1 MTGPKCF
8 FIVYRYSTEIIRSTL
23 SKQNI
28 TYLRSGAP
36 DLRLERNKIKNPN
49 WQEASSWLFTLVA
62 EDLNSGH
69 TEYKSSK
76 WPARAG
82 LEPGTAGLQ
91 VRRTDH
97 LATLSPHYKPI
108 CPPASFFF
116 SFFFFSSQFLFF
128 EEFNDSEDKA
138 FARGRGRG
146 RTRSHLHALST
157 PFASSEF
164 PAVLVFV
171 RALDYL

>member
-1 MTGPKCF
+1 MTGPKCL

-36 DLRLERNKIKNPN
+36 DLRWERNKIKNPN

-97 LATLSPHYKPI
+97 LAMLSPHYKPI

-116 SFFFFSSQFLFF
+116 PSFSFLLSSFFRGIQRQRGQSIR
-128 EEFNDSEDKA
+128 
-138 FARGRGRG
+138 ARARARANAEPPS
-146 RTRSHLHALST
+146 RPQHPLSL
-157 PFASSEF
+157 
-164 PAVLVFV
+164 AVNSPRF
-171 RALDYL
+171 